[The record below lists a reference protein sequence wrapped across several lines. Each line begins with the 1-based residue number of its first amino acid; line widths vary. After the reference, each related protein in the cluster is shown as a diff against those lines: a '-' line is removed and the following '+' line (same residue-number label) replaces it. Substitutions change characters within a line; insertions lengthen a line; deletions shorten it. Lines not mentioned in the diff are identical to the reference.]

1 MCHKVP
7 VERRRRRRRRRRGQ
21 RVEEQTEQS
30 NSRYFPK
37 QAMLPDP
44 EGAQINDV
52 SHNDLMMSRLR
63 GRVLPV

>member
-1 MCHKVP
+1 M
-7 VERRRRRRRRRRGQ
+7 ERRRSRGQ

-63 GRVLPV
+63 G